1 MRRATIKDASSV
13 EVWKRD
19 EMHSCK
25 GQHKTWPEK
34 AFRDR
39 TFIFLFF
46 LSFIIEMFSQT
57 LYPSTFLS
65 VYSFILCYTVNL
77 IKNRFKYISTSDI

>member
-19 EMHSCK
+19 EMHNCK

-65 VYSFILCYTVNL
+65 VYSLILSYTVNL